1 MPIIPFILFTGLR
14 AISVAIAASFL
25 VMIVLGVWIGRFS
38 GRDMLWS
45 AVKLAVLSLLTVVGS
60 LLINA
65 LVA

>member
-1 MPIIPFILFTGLR
+1 
-14 AISVAIAASFL
+14 VAIAASFL